1 MKLYRKSSLFLLVL
15 SLQGCAVP
23 MIVSMGI
30 GAASVA
36 VNETTGKTVTDH
48 VVSTVNG
55 KDCKMSRKMQGKD
68 VCQDQPDAEPTVVA
82 KDKPKLDIPPVTP
95 QPQKVVV
102 VQNTSVYN
110 MEAIFAQ
117 RRSK

>member
-55 KDCKMSRKMQGKD
+55 KDCKVSRSLENKD
-68 VCQDQPDAEPTVVA
+68 VCQDEGPKEISAVATVPTKNRSV
-82 KDKPKLDIPPVTP
+82 DTVTRA
-95 QPQKVVV
+95 
-102 VQNTSVYN
+102 ND
-110 MEAIFAQ
+110 IFAQ
-117 RRSK
+117 RARKSNESH